1 MLISN
6 STASSRAPAS
16 VEAPAGKH
24 RAFVWVSLALMVLAL
39 TIPADAILSETDWP
53 EWRGPDRTGVSKA
66 TGLPSSWSLDGD
78 NLAWKAPYGGRSAPV
93 VFGNRLYLQ
102 NTSGA
107 GAAMQERLMC
117 LNADTGDLLWER
129 KYNLFTSDVPPHR
142 IAWASPAVDP
152 ETGNVF
158 AFSGNGLLMAFSPA
172 GKLLWER
179 SLAEEFGMWT
189 THGGRVSS
197 PVVDG
202 HQLIVSGLTFL
213 WGQHAGGAHR
223 FVSFDKSTGQAIWL
237 SAPEGRPTDTIY
249 ANPFIAD
256 VDGTRMFFTG
266 GSDGAMHGL
275 KVATGE
281 SVWNWLVSKR
291 GLNTAA
297 LVLGPDLI
305 VSHSEENVDTNEM
318 GMLAA
323 VPANSKGMLTD
334 KAARWLIRGVQAG
347 YASPVSDGERIYV
360 LDNGGVL
367 LAFDAKTGKQAWH
380 QTLGTIAKASPVLAD
395 GKLYIGT
402 ENTGDAGGKFF
413 IVRPHAD
420 RAEILDQDWL
430 GTPQKSEQIIAS
442 PIVAR
447 GRLYVT
453 SMDAIYAIGPKG
465 APTSTRATG
474 SNGSS
479 TAATT
484 GAAGPPTTL
493 LVTPTELIVKPGQP
507 MAFSV
512 KAFDA
517 NGKPMSNAGAAT
529 WTLEGLKGTLDNG
542 RFTPDASAGAQA
554 GTVKATMGS
563 LSGASRIRVIPD
575 LPWTFDFEGSGDAP
589 PAHWVNATGKFTV
602 RAVEGNRV
610 LVKLAEN
617 PFAFAKRTRPFF
629 GPPDLSNYT
638 IEADVRSQ
646 EKRRQIADVGIVAQR
661 YEMVLFGNHQRLE
674 LQPWQPETQR
684 TQRVDYKWKPD
695 TWYVM
700 KLEVQTLAK
709 GQVRARGKV
718 WPKGEPEPAK
728 WTLERIDPIGSV
740 KGSPG
745 IYADA
750 MNSQAKNPDGSGGG
764 SEIYYD
770 NIKVYRNKN

>member
-6 STASSRAPAS
+6 SAVSPRGHRRGAFMWMSLLAA
-16 VEAPAGKH
+16 VVGLNVAAG
-24 RAFVWVSLALMVLAL
+24 AV
-39 TIPADAILSETDWP
+39 LSESDWP
-53 EWRGPDRTGVSKA
+53 EWRGPDRTGASKA
-66 TGLPSSWSLDGD
+66 TGLAASWSPTGE
-78 NLAWKAPYGGRSAPV
+78 NLAWKAPFGGRSAPV
-93 VFGNRLYLQ
+93 VFGDRLYLQ
-102 NTSGA
+102 NTSGS

-117 LNADTGDLLWER
+117 LNADTGKVLWEHR
-129 KYNLFTSDVPPHR
+129 YNLFTSDVPPHR

-158 AFSGNGLLMAFSPA
+158 AFSGNGLLMSLSPA

-197 PVVDG
+197 PVIDG
-202 HQLIVSGLTFL
+202 NQLIVSGLTFL

-223 FVSFDKSTGQAIWL
+223 YVSFDKSTGQAIWL

-256 VDGTRMFFTG
+256 VNGTRMFFSG

-275 KVATGE
+275 KISTGE
-281 SVWNWLVSKR
+281 AVWHWLVSKR

-297 LVLGPDLI
+297 LVLGPDVI
-305 VSHSEENVDTNEM
+305 VSHSEENIDTNEM

-323 VPANSKGMLTD
+323 VPANSRGMLTD
-334 KAARWLIRGVQAG
+334 KSARWVVRGVQAG

-360 LDNGGVL
+360 LDNGAVL
-367 LAFDAKTGKQAWH
+367 FAFDAKSGKQLWH
-380 QTLGTIAKASPVLAD
+380 QPVGTIAKASPVLAD
-395 GKLYIGT
+395 GKLYVGT
-402 ENTGDAGGKFF
+402 ENTGDAGGKFY
-413 IVRPHAD
+413 IIRPHAD
-420 RAEILDQDWL
+420 RAEVLDQDWL

-447 GRLYVT
+447 GRIYVT

-465 APTSTRATG
+465 VPASARPPS
-474 SNGSS
+474 SNGSPAAS
-479 TAATT
+479 TP
-484 GAAGPPTTL
+484 GAGAGPAAAL
-493 LVTPTELIVKPGQP
+493 LVTPTELIVKPGQ
-507 MAFSV
+507 AATFAI

-517 NGKPMSNAGAAT
+517 NGQPVANAGPAA
-529 WTLEGLKGTLDNG
+529 WTLEGLKGTIENG

-554 GTVKATMGS
+554 GTVKAAVGP
-563 LSGASRIRVIPD
+563 LSGAARIRVIPD
-575 LPWTFDFEGSGDAP
+575 LPWTFDFEGSGDTP
-589 PAHWVNATGKFTV
+589 PAHWINATGKFTV
-602 RAVEGNRV
+602 RAVDGNRV

-617 PFAFAKRTRPFF
+617 SFAFAKRTRPFF
-629 GPPDLSNYT
+629 GPTDLSNYT
-638 IEADVRSQ
+638 IEADIRSQ

-684 TQRVDYKWKPD
+684 TQRVDFKWKPD

-700 KLEVQTLAK
+700 KLEVQTLDK

-718 WPKGEPEPAK
+718 WPKGEPEPAA
-728 WTLERIDPIGSV
+728 WTIERVDPIGSV

-750 MNSQAKNPDGSGGG
+750 MNSQPKNPDGTGGG

-770 NIKVYRNKN
+770 NIKVYRNKK